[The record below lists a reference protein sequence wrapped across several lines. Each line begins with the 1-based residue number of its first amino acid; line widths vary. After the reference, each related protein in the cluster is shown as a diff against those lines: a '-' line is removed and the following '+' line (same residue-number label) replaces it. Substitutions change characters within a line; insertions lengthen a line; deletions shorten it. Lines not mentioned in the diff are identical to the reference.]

1 MADDSHDGSDA
12 QGKDPNE
19 EELREVR
26 ELLGEGAEGA
36 SPFSAGPAAS
46 ALPKQNLD
54 HDRYDGRLWREI
66 LDASAELSALRDDE
80 EAPSTFPAL
89 LTDLFLSY
97 FKAQPDLLPETA
109 VEPRHRTANRPF
121 VERTLDD
128 PDTYRARVTTSLDVS
143 ASALSV
149 LAAGERLLEEIKNRP
164 SLSEFFDEV
173 AKEPQASP
181 PRPSPDEDDEGQD
194 GAPRQTPEP
203 EEGRDAPQDENPA
216 GPDGQGGEAGGPEPP
231 GPQPPRRD
239 ARRAVRAAANAGR
252 EEAENLAGALS
263 GWGLSPADLKRV
275 PLGERLRLLKALSA
289 PEMRRLVDLVGKM
302 RILARQKAKE
312 KVRERRDEVH
322 SIELSGDLGRLLP
335 SELALLASPQEERSL
350 VALGR
355 LARGESLSWEL
366 RGKEKEKKGPLIAM
380 IDCSGSMGEALA
392 GSPHK
397 KMEWATALALG
408 LVDLSAGRGGLPRR
422 ASAVLFF
429 NARVAHEVRFAPGER
444 DARKLLDVATV
455 RAGGGTSYEPAI
467 ERALEIARES
477 DYAGADLVLVTDE
490 LCRVDEAFRA
500 SLLEEKERR
509 GMRLFS
515 VLIGHASSG
524 ELGRYSDHVWA
535 LTDLAGPASPMG
547 VAGEVFGLI

>member
-1 MADDSHDGSDA
+1 MADDSHDGSGA
-12 QGKDPNE
+12 PGEDPNE

-80 EAPSTFPAL
+80 EAPPTFPAL

-128 PDTYRARVTTSLDVS
+128 PETYRARVTTSLDVS

-173 AKEPQASP
+173 AQEEEPQASP
-181 PRPSPDEDDEGQD
+181 PQPSPDEDDEGQD
-194 GAPRQTPEP
+194 GAPQQTPEP
-203 EEGRDAPQDENPA
+203 EEGRDAPQDEDPA
-216 GPDGQGGEAGGPEPP
+216 GRDGQGGDAGGPEPP
-231 GPQPPRRD
+231 GRD

-312 KVRERRDEVH
+312 RVRERRDEVH

-350 VALGR
+350 AALGR

-380 IDCSGSMGEALA
+380 IDSSGSMGEALA

-429 NARVAHEVRFAPGER
+429 NVRVAHEVRFAPGER

-467 ERALEIARES
+467 ERALEIAREA

-490 LCRVDEAFRA
+490 LCRVDEGFFGGF
-500 SLLEEKERR
+500 LEEKERR
-509 GMRLFS
+509 KMRLLS
-515 VLIGHASSG
+515 VVVGYASGG
-524 ELGRYSDHVWA
+524 ELARYSDHVWA
-535 LTDLAGPASPMG
+535 LTDLAGPASLMG
-547 VAGEVFGLI
+547 AAGEVFGLI

>member
-1 MADDSHDGSDA
+1 MADDSHDGSGA

-19 EELREVR
+19 EELREVE

-36 SPFSAGPAAS
+36 SPFSGGPAAS

-54 HDRYDGRLWREI
+54 HDRYDRRLWREI
-66 LDASAELSALRDDE
+66 LDASAELSALRDVE

-173 AKEPQASP
+173 AQEEPA
-181 PRPSPDEDDEGQD
+181 EDDEGQD
-194 GAPRQTPEP
+194 GAPQQTPEP
-203 EEGRDAPQDENPA
+203 EEGRDAPQDEDPA

-231 GPQPPRRD
+231 GRD

-275 PLGERLRLLKALSA
+275 PLGERLRLLKALSG

-312 KVRERRDEVH
+312 RVRGRRDEVH

-350 VALGR
+350 AALGR

-366 RGKEKEKKGPLIAM
+366 RGTEKEKKGPLIAM

-490 LCRVDEAFRA
+490 LCRVDEGF
-500 SLLEEKERR
+500 LGGFLEEKERR
-509 GMRLFS
+509 KMRLLS
-515 VLIGHASSG
+515 VAVGYASSG
-524 ELGRYSDHVWA
+524 ELARYSDRVWA
-535 LTDLAGPASPMG
+535 LTDLAGPASLMG
-547 VAGEVFGLI
+547 AAGEVFGLI